1 MVSLEQRSPEA
12 TAHTPSRWVFWRQW
26 TLANA
31 VAEAL
36 GLGGTLLA
44 GILLFTRLEPLAG
57 PVVTAFLAVI
67 LGTCLEGSIVGTA
80 QWLVLRQAI
89 PRLTWQQWAV
99 ATAIGAGIA
108 WTLCMIPSTF
118 IALHPAS
125 DGAASQ
131 PAQEPGAL
139 MYYGAAAALGFV
151 AGSILAVAQWRILSR
166 YVQRAGWWLPANGCA
181 WAFGMALI
189 FVGTSF
195 IPASGITFGIILV
208 LITFV
213 VAAGAVVGATHGV
226 ALVWLLRRQGL
237 LRPTEPPSDGIS
249 A

>member
-1 MVSLEQRSPEA
+1 MVILQQRSPDA

-57 PVVTAFLAVI
+57 PVVSAILAVVM
-67 LGTCLEGSIVGTA
+67 GTFLEGSIVGTA

-89 PRLTWQQWAV
+89 PRLTWRQWTV

-108 WTLCMIPSTF
+108 WTLSMIPVTL
-118 IALHPAS
+118 IALSSPPA
-125 DGAASQ
+125 DAASQ
-131 PAQEPGAL
+131 PAQEPSAFV
-139 MYYGAAAALGFV
+139 YYGAAAALGFV
-151 AGSILAVAQWRILSR
+151 AGSILAVAQWRILLR
-166 YVQRAGWWLPANGCA
+166 YAQRAGWWLPANGCA

-189 FVGTSF
+189 FVGTNL

-213 VAAGAVVGATHGV
+213 VMAGAVVGAIHGV

-237 LRPTEPPSDGIS
+237 LRRK
-249 A
+249 